1 MLLSI
6 KRYLTGPYCL
16 GDGPAINE
24 PVPHKWL
31 PGDVVDPE
39 TNAIIKRNPHREI
52 VGIVDFLNR
61 TGMGF
66 SNRNIPLY
74 LFHPLDPKYPPMIV
88 GSKNKYTT
96 NKIAT
101 VAIEHWTDKW
111 PRAGIVSMLGD
122 VGDSA
127 IERKALLLRA
137 SMPKLPATVD
147 IVPNTSEH
155 ECVVWDTVFNID
167 PDGCEDVDD
176 VICWRKTENG
186 YEVAIA
192 IADVSAW
199 VVEGSELNTMA
210 IHAGQTLYNDGVVVA
225 PMLPT
230 ILSADFASLRSNG
243 VSRPVLAFCFVV
255 ECGYVVSRTWRQLM
269 VTVHCAY
276 TYDSVLLDDTVC
288 LILPR
293 LLTALSGSPVG
304 EDPHHWIEVAMI
316 AYNTAAAS
324 VLRLTGAGLLRAH
337 GGRANNEWS
346 ALATTTGCSDL
357 AFLGA
362 SAGSY
367 VPGDS
372 LECAHAGLGLDVYC
386 HASSPL
392 RRYAD
397 LVNQRWLRHLLFG
410 AGRPFMAFADSVAR
424 HLNERGSAAKAYER
438 DMWFLAHLRTDTITT
453 VTGFV
458 LSIAD
463 DSVAVYVP
471 DWRRKIR
478 GLATETVAIGDRVTI
493 RAYTDLKRCSWS
505 NRIVC
510 SITAI

>member
-1 MLLSI
+1 M
-6 KRYLTGPYCL
+6 
-16 GDGPAINE
+16 
-24 PVPHKWL
+24 
-31 PGDVVDPE
+31 
-39 TNAIIKRNPHREI
+39 
-52 VGIVDFLNR
+52 
-61 TGMGF
+61 
-66 SNRNIPLY
+66 
-74 LFHPLDPKYPPMIV
+74 
-88 GSKNKYTT
+88 
-96 NKIAT
+96 
-101 VAIEHWTDKW
+101 
-111 PRAGIVSMLGD
+111 
-122 VGDSA
+122 
-127 IERKALLLRA
+127 
-137 SMPKLPATVD
+137 
-147 IVPNTSEH
+147 
-155 ECVVWDTVFNID
+155 
-167 PDGCEDVDD
+167 
-176 VICWRKTENG
+176 
-186 YEVAIA
+186 
-192 IADVSAW
+192 
-199 VVEGSELNTMA
+199 NTMA

-269 VTVHCAY
+269 VTVHRAY

-316 AYNTAAAS
+316 AYNTAAAA

-337 GGRANNEWS
+337 GGRANTEWS
-346 ALATTTGCSDL
+346 ALATATGCSDL

-362 SAGSY
+362 SSGSY

-438 DMWFLAHLRTDTITT
+438 DRLEGRVQGRQLARAIEN
-453 VTGFV
+453 GARRQ
-458 LSIAD
+458 AD
-463 DSVAVYVP
+463 DLDLGSDRHQPRRRGALEYGLRSVQG
-471 DWRRKIR
+471 RRQS
-478 GLATETVAIGDRVTI
+478 GPF
-493 RAYTDLKRCSWS
+493 RAARL
-505 NRIVC
+505 
-510 SITAI
+510 